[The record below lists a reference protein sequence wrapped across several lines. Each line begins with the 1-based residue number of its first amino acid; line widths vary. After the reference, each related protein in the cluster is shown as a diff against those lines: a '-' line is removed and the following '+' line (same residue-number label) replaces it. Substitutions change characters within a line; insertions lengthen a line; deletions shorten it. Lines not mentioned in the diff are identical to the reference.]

1 MSEIVLGCEKGGVVS
16 KLGGGEAC
24 VTLSVGKDMG
34 ADVAFCLSADLSEL
48 GALVGHALTSGL
60 FVLGGWSQDFC
71 FVGRFVDG
79 LGEDVDGVGN
89 VEAHEV
95 KDLGLI
101 LKVALE
107 FGLVAD
113 AERFGDEAGCG
124 WG

>member
-1 MSEIVLGCEKGGVVS
+1 MFWGAGV
-16 KLGGGEAC
+16 K
-24 VTLSVGKDMG
+24 
-34 ADVAFCLSADLSEL
+34 
-48 GALVGHALTSGL
+48 
-60 FVLGGWSQDFC
+60 DFC
-71 FVGRFVDG
+71 FVGSFVDG

-101 LKVALE
+101 LKVTLE

-113 AERFGDEAGCG
+113 AERFGDESGCG